1 MPAWRRWVG
10 VVAEYRGDQASGLR
24 RIFGQESLRVITF
37 AAGSEGVGKTVAVA
51 NIAAAMARQGKE
63 VLVLDENTAGN
74 IASVFGA
81 SAKYDLFHVVNRDRR
96 LSEVLVHVAPGV
108 RVLPAARAVKKLG
121 KLQGSQQEALLEALR
136 SMDHPAD
143 VILVDASIDHPLGF
157 SPLGLATHETV
168 IVAAAT
174 GAAIT
179 EAYALIKKV
188 SLGYA
193 RRHFRILVNKVK
205 AADDAVAI
213 HANLAELARQR
224 GVARLDYVGQVPM
237 DDALRHAAKLC
248 QPVVAAYPESAAA
261 AALRAIASDMLHW
274 PLDEAESGGLE
285 QFVQQLLHLSQRI
298 DPVTIHAG

>member
-1 MPAWRRWVG
+1 
-10 VVAEYRGDQASGLR
+10 
-24 RIFGQESLRVITF
+24 
-37 AAGSEGVGKTVAVA
+37 
-51 NIAAAMARQGKE
+51 
-63 VLVLDENTAGN
+63 
-74 IASVFGA
+74 
-81 SAKYDLFHVVNRDRR
+81 
-96 LSEVLVHVAPGV
+96 
-108 RVLPAARAVKKLG
+108 
-121 KLQGSQQEALLEALR
+121 
-136 SMDHPAD
+136 
-143 VILVDASIDHPLGF
+143 
-157 SPLGLATHETV
+157 
-168 IVAAAT
+168 
-174 GAAIT
+174 
-179 EAYALIKKV
+179 
-188 SLGYA
+188 
-193 RRHFRILVNKVK
+193 VNKVK

>member
-1 MPAWRRWVG
+1 M
-10 VVAEYRGDQASGLR
+10 AEYRGDQADGLR
-24 RIFGQESLRVITF
+24 RLFGQESLRVVTF
-37 AAGSEGVGKTVAVA
+37 AAGSKGVGKTTAVA

-74 IASVFGA
+74 VSAAFGVQ
-81 SAKYDLFHVVNRDRR
+81 AKYDLYHVVNRDRK

-121 KLQGSQQEALLEALR
+121 KLLDAQQAALIEAIGG
-136 SMDHPAD
+136 MTHPAD
-143 VILVDASIDHPLGF
+143 VILVDASMDHPLGF
-157 SPLGLATHETV
+157 SPLGLAAQDTV
-168 IVAAAT
+168 VVASAT

-205 AADDAVAI
+205 CADDADAI
-213 HANLAELARQR
+213 HRNLAQLARQR
-224 GVARLDYVGQVPM
+224 GVAKLDYAGHIPQ
-237 DDALRHAAKLC
+237 DDLLKHAACLA
-248 QPVVAAYPESAAA
+248 QPVVSAYPDSVSA
-261 AALRAIASDMLHW
+261 AALRAIASDILGW
-274 PLDEAESGGLE
+274 PPVEADAGGLE